1 MRKRPIV
8 VTESDERKLRGL
20 LRGQSEE
27 SMRDRTHLQELQ
39 SELERALVLRAEEVP
54 TDVITMHS
62 RIRVLDLVSRRQSN
76 YTLVFPL
83 ESDISARRIS
93 VLAPLGT
100 ALLGFREGDE
110 VEWMMPGGMRRLRV
124 EGVRQ
129 PAEAREFEGVLSRA
143 PISADSRVVSAMLQ
157 T

>member
-20 LRGQSEE
+20 LSRQSEE
-27 SMRDRTHLQELQ
+27 SIRDQAHLQELQ

-54 TDVITMHS
+54 PDVITMHS
-62 RIRVLDLVSRRQSN
+62 QVRVLDLEHGRRSD

-100 ALLGFREGDE
+100 ALLGFREGDD

-124 EGVRQ
+124 ERVDQ
-129 PAEAREFEGVLSRA
+129 SAAREFDRAVSRA
-143 PISADSRVVSAMLQ
+143 PFSVGPLVASATLP